1 MSDAKL
7 KINSLT
13 GIRAFAAL
21 WVVVFHFRSNAGI
34 GGSIDY
40 NWFAFR
46 GYWGVDI
53 FFVLSG
59 FILAYIYSKEFSS
72 DTFSPTAYK
81 KFLIRRIARI
91 YPLHLA
97 TFLVFVGFL
106 LTGYWSGHALVIEN
120 RCTLPGVGYNLL
132 LIHGW
137 GFTDRLTWNY
147 PAWSISSE
155 WFAYLFLFYFST
167 RILRH
172 IKLWLGWTIV
182 GASWLLLCLSA
193 NHISGT
199 INSFTFE
206 SILRIV
212 PEFMAGCFLYRLL
225 QSGFGEKWTNAGTI
239 FGLVSIAILSQMGD
253 RWEIL
258 LLPCICILIASL
270 YQGGSLGNAM
280 FSSKPIVFLGEI
292 SYSIYLVHPIVQIV
306 GNQIVGGMNLAPSPL
321 TGWIVLGIELS
332 AVVALASG
340 GYFYV
345 ERPLRRWLIAR
356 LDSRTRTEQRTAI
369 PSFESAHSAR

>member
-1 MSDAKL
+1 MSDIRI

-40 NWFAFR
+40 NWFSFR

-59 FILAYIYSKEFSS
+59 FILSYIYYKEFSS
-72 DTFSPTAYK
+72 ATFSPAVYK
-81 KFLIRRIARI
+81 KFLIRRFARI
-91 YPLHLA
+91 YPLHMA

-106 LTGYWSGHALVIEN
+106 LAGNWMDHPLVIEN
-120 RCTLPGVGYNLL
+120 RCTLPGAGYNLI

-155 WFAYLFLFYFST
+155 WFAYLFLFYFAT
-167 RILRH
+167 RILRQV
-172 IKLWLGWTIV
+172 KLWLGWTIV

-193 NHISGT
+193 SHISGT
-199 INSFTFE
+199 LNSFTFE

-212 PEFMAGCFLYRLL
+212 PEFMAGCFLYRFS
-225 QSGFGEKWTNAGTI
+225 QSGFGRSWANAGTV
-239 FGLVSIAILSQMGD
+239 FGLASIALLSQMGD

-258 LLPCICILIASL
+258 LLPCICILIGSL

-280 FSSKPIVFLGEI
+280 FSSNPIVFLGEI
-292 SYSIYLVHPIVQIV
+292 SYSIYLVHPIVQII
-306 GNQIVGGMNLAPSPL
+306 GNEIVGGMNLAPSPL

-332 AVVALASG
+332 AVIALASV
-340 GYFYV
+340 GYFYI
-345 ERPLRRWLIAR
+345 ERPFRKWLVQR
-356 LDSRTRTEQRTAI
+356 PDSPIRTEPRTTA
-369 PSFESAHSAR
+369 SAFESVHSVK